1 MTATHD
7 QLPSVVTDDFPL
19 LPTELTRPARPETR
33 ANGARPH
40 RAIGLVLLAVALG
53 SIYALGALLPFWY
66 LSSPA
71 PGVVFFPSAGL
82 TLATLLLSPRRLWP
96 LWLSAFFVAEFAVDV
111 THSQTAWMALG
122 FAVANTIE
130 PFVGAY
136 LLQLHHSHA
145 RPNTLRARTL
155 AFVVIGVVMAPIV
168 GSVIGATTAVLAGS
182 AHSWGTVM
190 WHWWLGDALG
200 VIVVATPIL
209 AWARPSPYDKRP
221 SIISVVLF
229 SVLATSV
236 MLVPAV
242 VWGRPMLYAVMAV
255 LIWAAFAGGT
265 PGASTAGLFVAFAVD
280 WAAITGRAADL
291 VPGAPPSSVL
301 VYVQSVLA
309 VTLLVVLT
317 LAVAVAD
324 RVRAERHVARA
335 EAERNR
341 AERQVVTAAEDERR
355 RIARETH
362 DIVGHALNV
371 MLLQAGA
378 ARRLIDRDAAKTRS
392 LLESI
397 ETEGRE
403 AFRDLDIALG
413 LDGRGHDKDPIR
425 GLAGLPDLVARMQH
439 AGMQVTFEI
448 TGEPTNVS
456 TLLDWSAYRI
466 VQEALTN
473 VAKHAAGARAK
484 ITLAYA
490 PDVVT
495 ITVTDDGGA
504 TAGSTSRGGH
514 GLVGMRERV
523 AVLGGEI
530 TLGPQPTGGFSV
542 RACLPIRGS
551 KS

>member
-1 MTATHD
+1 
-7 QLPSVVTDDFPL
+7 
-19 LPTELTRPARPETR
+19 
-33 ANGARPH
+33 
-40 RAIGLVLLAVALG
+40 
-53 SIYALGALLPFWY
+53 
-66 LSSPA
+66 
-71 PGVVFFPSAGL
+71 
-82 TLATLLLSPRRLWP
+82 
-96 LWLSAFFVAEFAVDV
+96 
-111 THSQTAWMALG
+111 
-122 FAVANTIE
+122 
-130 PFVGAY
+130 
-136 LLQLHHSHA
+136 
-145 RPNTLRARTL
+145 
-155 AFVVIGVVMAPIV
+155 
-168 GSVIGATTAVLAGS
+168 
-182 AHSWGTVM
+182 
-190 WHWWLGDALG
+190 
-200 VIVVATPIL
+200 
-209 AWARPSPYDKRP
+209 
-221 SIISVVLF
+221 
-229 SVLATSV
+229 
-236 MLVPAV
+236 
-242 VWGRPMLYAVMAV
+242 V

-309 VTLLVVLT
+309 VTLLVSLT

-378 ARRLIDRDAAKTRS
+378 ARRLIDRDAAKTRA

-439 AGMQVTFEI
+439 AGMQVTLEI

-456 TLLDWSAYRI
+456 TLVDWSAYRI

-504 TAGSTSRGGH
+504 AAGSTNRGGQ

-530 TLGPQPTGGFSV
+530 TLGPQPMGGFSV
-542 RACLPIRGS
+542 GARLPIRGS